1 MLRSRILR
9 RLLPFRSQSLQR
21 SPLESFPAGLGTARA
36 LSSAVLSQPLTESD
50 GPNRAPWGLFFSR
63 GSKFASGYSALTR
76 KPLDSIMNVESVKY
90 ASPEELTTIWNEYH
104 IGRGHISAVM
114 GIQLYQAFEHR
125 AKTCPLFV
133 IPIKRGMG
141 YITLLV
147 QAQMPYLLFTGLGD
161 YQARGADA
169 TPYLTVTHYQELA
182 PTKGLVLVRG
192 DVVLTSKLTDAE
204 ARTALEIAH
213 SFYLRDSRFRMVQNF
228 NNRADEFEFR
238 EVLREL
244 GLLG

>member
-90 ASPEELTTIWNEYH
+90 ASPEELTTIWNEV
-104 IGRGHISAVM
+104 RE
-114 GIQLYQAFEHR
+114 LWRF
-125 AKTCPLFV
+125 K
-133 IPIKRGMG
+133 
-141 YITLLV
+141 IT
-147 QAQMPYLLFTGLGD
+147 QFTK
-161 YQARGADA
+161 
-169 TPYLTVTHYQELA
+169 V
-182 PTKGLVLVRG
+182 KN
-192 DVVLTSKLTDAE
+192 
-204 ARTALEIAH
+204 
-213 SFYLRDSRFRMVQNF
+213 RFRS
-228 NNRADEFEFR
+228 RASVMRIPSEQRIPTTLCVTFYYFEA
-238 EVLREL
+238 
-244 GLLG
+244 